1 MTLEK
6 HVREKHP
13 EIQDWMSLKTRL
25 EGKTYYGPSTQVKVK
40 KMEEK
45 SRSDAENHESPMME
59 EQVQAEE
66 IGEGG
71 NGVQSEETDLVVD
84 GVQIFEWEGIQ
95 VVHNFSQ

>member
-1 MTLEK
+1 
-6 HVREKHP
+6 
-13 EIQDWMSLKTRL
+13 
-25 EGKTYYGPSTQVKVK
+25 
-40 KMEEK
+40 
-45 SRSDAENHESPMME
+45 ME